1 MENRT
6 RSIVFLHRKGIGLVL
21 LVATAMLASCSLGI
35 AAETEMPATPMGQT
49 SESSVVDFP
58 GVRSVLLTATSNGK
72 VYAALGSD
80 QSILIASSSDGGKT
94 FSEPVLASADI
105 VVHVLAVERPAV
117 AVNGEDFVAAAW
129 LEPADDHASAAI
141 WYANSS
147 DGGRTF
153 SEPAQVTVDDGSEIV
168 MVQIALDEDGN
179 PYLTWLNDGT
189 LRFTYS
195 EDAGESFIETQTI
208 GNGACECCQPS
219 MLIRNSQ
226 VSIAYRSLEA
236 QAEGNDIRDIV
247 VSTSKDGGRTFD
259 PFTRVSDDHWYLNAC
274 PIAGPSLVSHTD
286 TLFIAWM
293 DGRQSE
299 PNKPYNGNIWFSIS
313 KDMGQSFSPNL
324 KINPNPEVHQTM
336 PSLAAGMNGRIHLAW
351 ELHEAAAQ
359 TISYA
364 FSDDGGDTFSAP
376 LELVKAD
383 QANSFV
389 RMPSLIATSTGR
401 ILLAWQ
407 DSQGAHIR
415 SWTE

>member
-6 RSIVFLHRKGIGLVL
+6 RSIVFLHRKGIGLAL
-21 LVATAMLASCSLGI
+21 LVATAMLASCSPGI
-35 AAETEMPATPMGQT
+35 AAETETPATTMGHT
-49 SESSVVDFP
+49 SELSVVDFP
-58 GVRSVLLTATSNGK
+58 GVRSVALAATSNGK
-72 VYAALGSD
+72 VYAAMGSE
-80 QSILIASSSDGGKT
+80 QSILIASSTDGGKT
-94 FSEPVLASADI
+94 FSEPSLASADI
-105 VVHVLAVERPAV
+105 AVHVLPVERPAI
-117 AVNGEDFVAAAW
+117 AVNGEDFVAVAW
-129 LEPADDHASAAI
+129 LEPADDHASAAV
-141 WYANSS
+141 WHAKSS
-147 DGGRTF
+147 DGGKTF
-153 SEPAQVTVDDGSEIV
+153 SKPAQVTVDEGGEIV
-168 MVQIALDEDGN
+168 MVQIALDEGGN
-179 PYLTWLNDGT
+179 PYLAWLNDGT

-195 EDAGESFIETQTI
+195 ENAGESFIGTQTI

-219 MLIRNSQ
+219 LLIKNSQ

-247 VSTSKDGGRTFD
+247 VSTSKDGGQTFD
-259 PFTRVSDDHWYLNAC
+259 PFSRVSDEHWYLNAC
-274 PIAGPSLVSHTD
+274 PIAGPSFVSLAD

-299 PNKPYNGNIWFSIS
+299 PNKPYNGNIWLSIS
-313 KDMGQSFSPNL
+313 KDMGRSFSPNL

-336 PSLAAGMNGRIHLAW
+336 PSLAVGMNGRIHLAW
-351 ELHEAAAQ
+351 ELHAAAAQ

-364 FSDDGGDTFSAP
+364 FSDDGDNFSAP

-383 QANSFV
+383 QANGSV

-407 DSQGAHIR
+407 DNQGAHIR